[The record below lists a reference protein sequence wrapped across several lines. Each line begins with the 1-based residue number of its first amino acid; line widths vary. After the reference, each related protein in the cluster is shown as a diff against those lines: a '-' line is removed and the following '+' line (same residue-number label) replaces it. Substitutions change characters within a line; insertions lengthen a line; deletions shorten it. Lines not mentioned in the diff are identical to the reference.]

1 MTITRSARIV
11 LAAAAL
17 CGALSG
23 VAEAMTVYQW
33 KKRPLVVFAGS
44 PGDAALATQRA
55 IVAASRGGLAERDMV
70 VIWVVGTTVASETGP
85 GPGMSA
91 AALRSRYGVGAG
103 AFRAVLVGKD
113 GGAKISSG
121 SPLSAGTLF
130 GTIDAMPMRQ
140 QEMRRK

>member
-1 MTITRSARIV
+1 MTIIKAACLVVT
-11 LAAAAL
+11 AAAL
-17 CGALSG
+17 CSAATSG
-23 VAEAMTVYQW
+23 AEAMAAYTW

-44 PGDAALATQRA
+44 AEDESLEKQRA
-55 IVAASRGGLAERDMV
+55 IVAASRGGFAERDMV
-70 VIWVVGTTVASETGP
+70 VVYVVGSEVSSDLGP

-103 AFRAVLVGKD
+103 TFRAVLVGKD

>member
-1 MTITRSARIV
+1 M
-11 LAAAAL
+11 
-17 CGALSG
+17 
-23 VAEAMTVYQW
+23 
-33 KKRPLVVFAGS
+33 FAGS
-44 PGDAALATQRA
+44 AGDAALEKQRA
-55 IVAASRGGLAERDMV
+55 IVAASRGGFAERDMV
-70 VIWVVGTTVASETGP
+70 VVYVVGSDVSSELGP

-121 SPLSAGTLF
+121 SPLTAGTLF
-130 GTIDAMPMRQ
+130 GTVDAMPMRQ

>member
-1 MTITRSARIV
+1 MTITRAASLVI
-11 LAAAAL
+11 AAAAL
-17 CGALSG
+17 CSAQSSGAKAMSG
-23 VAEAMTVYQW
+23 YKW

-44 PGDAALATQRA
+44 AGDASLEKQRA
-55 IVAASRGGLAERDMV
+55 IVAASRGGFAERDMV
-70 VIWVVGTTVASETGP
+70 VVYVVGSDVTSDLGA

-91 AALRSRYGVGAG
+91 ATLRSRYGVGAG

-113 GGAKISSG
+113 GGAKISSA

>member
-1 MTITRSARIV
+1 MTMMRAASLSI
-11 LAAAAL
+11 AAAAL
-17 CGALSG
+17 CAAMPGGAG
-23 VAEAMTVYQW
+23 AMSAYTW
-33 KKRPLVVFAGS
+33 KKRPLVVFAGAA
-44 PGDAALATQRA
+44 GDASLSKQRA
-55 IVAASRGGLAERDMV
+55 IVAASRGGFAERDMV
-70 VIWVVGTTVASETGP
+70 VVYVVGSEVSSDLGP

-91 AALRSRYGVGAG
+91 AALRSRFGVGAG